1 MVPERLE
8 EIPYGMI
15 LRSSCKSASDSEI
28 LNDCRSTITSAQNVL
43 SDDNKPDE
51 KKKINLHIWYEKETL
66 IWIKM
71 SYNKLGR
78 WEYRLKKQ
86 LFY

>member
-1 MVPERLE
+1 MIINPTKKRKL
-8 EIPYGMI
+8 ICMSGM
-15 LRSSCKSASDSEI
+15 
-28 LNDCRSTITSAQNVL
+28 T
-43 SDDNKPDE
+43 
-51 KKKINLHIWYEKETL
+51 KETL